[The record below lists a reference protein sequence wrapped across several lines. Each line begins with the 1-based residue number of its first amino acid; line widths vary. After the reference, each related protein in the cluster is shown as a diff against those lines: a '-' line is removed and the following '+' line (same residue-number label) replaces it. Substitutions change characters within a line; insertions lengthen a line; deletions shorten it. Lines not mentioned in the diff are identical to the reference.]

1 MGPGRVLRALRF
13 ALLLLAADAAASPK
27 TPASASASKKKTP
40 TVPKRAVNDWYN
52 SPPVVLSR
60 NTCRLLYLATSVNPA
75 LSVIANEYSGLCMRR
90 RPKVQKPP
98 GIVDG
103 AYRAIF
109 YFARLR
115 PRLLFVIGA
124 VCRALQCVTV
134 IELVFDPS
142 IGVGAGLNL
151 LALGVSSQWP
161 APLVFGW
168 AISKPVWKILQA
180 EMPNR
185 NVRVP
190 IGLPSLGV

>member
-1 MGPGRVLRALRF
+1 MWHGAGLFAFRC
-13 ALLLLAADAAASPK
+13 ALLLLAADAGVAAASTTPA
-27 TPASASASKKKTP
+27 PASAPKKQ
-40 TVPKRAVNDWYN
+40 WYN

-60 NTCRLLYLATSVNPA
+60 RTCCWLYIATSVNPV
-75 LSVIANEYSGLCMRR
+75 LSVIANDYTGLYGPKGSGS
-90 RPKVQKPP
+90 RPKPP
-98 GIVDG
+98 AFVDG

-134 IELVFDPS
+134 IEVVFDPS
-142 IGVGAGLNL
+142 VGVGAGLNL

-161 APLVFGW
+161 APLILGW
-168 AISKPVWKILQA
+168 AVSKPVWRMLQA
-180 EMPNR
+180 DIPHR

-190 IGLPSLGV
+190 IGLKL